1 VVVDPGVELTRR
13 GLIRTGAA
21 AGGAS
26 AARNVE
32 LLLPAP
38 AFLRG

>member
-21 AGGAS
+21 AGGAE
-26 AARNVE
+26 ARNVE
-32 LLLPAP
+32 LLLLPAP